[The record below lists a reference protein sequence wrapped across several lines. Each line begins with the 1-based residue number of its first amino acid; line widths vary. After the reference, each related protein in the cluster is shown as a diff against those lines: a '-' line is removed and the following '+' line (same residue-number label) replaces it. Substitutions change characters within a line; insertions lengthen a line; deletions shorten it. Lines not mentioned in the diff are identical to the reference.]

1 MSREQK
7 FDDLF
12 TEVINSPELEL
23 PALSSDEVEM
33 VYSHTKQLIGTMVEY
48 KELMMM
54 YTCAIKEVK
63 TKFDVLNTEFNV
75 RYRRNP
81 IEFISTRLKRTSS
94 IAEKLQHKGLAMT
107 PQNIEENLNDVAGVR
122 VICAYIDD
130 IYSIDLDLLSAEVL
144 KDGTIYRVSYD
155 RKGGN
160 GSDWLDNFGREVS
173 FFGLSPTEYLSPRMV
188 TVASD
193 RLLLRSEIYDLD
205 GVEGRLWLGYD
216 MTDLV
221 KEYHGFVTRCI
232 LYVLALTAVASVVS
246 VYLLRR
252 HVTKPIA
259 ALAQTATEFAPE
271 EDGSLSAE
279 KISRVEI
286 QAENELGDLS
296 REIRAMQVRIVEN
309 TENLRTLTAE
319 KERINTELNMATQIQ
334 KGMLPSIFPPFPER
348 KEFDLYATMRPA
360 REVGGD
366 FYDFFMIDEDHLA
379 LVMADVSG
387 KGVPGA
393 LFMMVSKVI
402 LKNNAMAGK
411 SVGEI
416 LAMTNDLICANNQ
429 MEMFVTVWMGI
440 LEISTGK
447 IKAANA
453 GHEYPAV
460 MKDGC
465 FRLCKDKHSF
475 VIGGLADSRYRE
487 YELQMEKGDKLFLY
501 TDGVTEATSEKGEL
515 FGTERMIDALNAYA
529 DLTPREILNGIKDTV
544 DAFVGDAEPFD
555 DMTMLCF
562 TYKGTD
568 AAQEK

>member
-1 MSREQK
+1 
-7 FDDLF
+7 
-12 TEVINSPELEL
+12 
-23 PALSSDEVEM
+23 
-33 VYSHTKQLIGTMVEY
+33 
-48 KELMMM
+48 
-54 YTCAIKEVK
+54 
-63 TKFDVLNTEFNV
+63 
-75 RYRRNP
+75 
-81 IEFISTRLKRTSS
+81 
-94 IAEKLQHKGLAMT
+94 
-107 PQNIEENLNDVAGVR
+107 
-122 VICAYIDD
+122 
-130 IYSIDLDLLSAEVL
+130 
-144 KDGTIYRVSYD
+144 
-155 RKGGN
+155 
-160 GSDWLDNFGREVS
+160 
-173 FFGLSPTEYLSPRMV
+173 
-188 TVASD
+188 
-193 RLLLRSEIYDLD
+193 
-205 GVEGRLWLGYD
+205 
-216 MTDLV
+216 
-221 KEYHGFVTRCI
+221 
-232 LYVLALTAVASVVS
+232 
-246 VYLLRR
+246 
-252 HVTKPIA
+252 
-259 ALAQTATEFAPE
+259 
-271 EDGSLSAE
+271 
-279 KISRVEI
+279 
-286 QAENELGDLS
+286 
-296 REIRAMQVRIVEN
+296 
-309 TENLRTLTAE
+309 
-319 KERINTELNMATQIQ
+319 MATQIQ

-568 AAQEK
+568 PTEKK